1 MGKLLRR
8 IQLGQAVMD
17 QPRDFG
23 SPVGI
28 GLDNSR
34 FASSSAKDDRDIGSH
49 SPAANNNSM

>member
-17 QPRDFG
+17 QSRDFG

-49 SPAANNNSM
+49 SPAANHNSM

>member
-49 SPAANNNSM
+49 SPAANNNNM